1 MFEYASALAGLGLFL
16 SGLHLLSASMKPL
29 AGKRMRIL
37 LSKLTGGYISGAFAG
52 TILGALTQSTS
63 GSTFVCMG
71 LVNSGALKLKQA
83 LNILAWSSVG
93 GSLLVFLVSIDI
105 RLLGMIFVGLVGIA
119 HLFNADRMDKVKYL
133 VAILFAL
140 GMLLLGLGMIKEGAH
155 LLRESQWIRD
165 FIEFASETTTICFI
179 IGLLFTLITQ
189 SASTATIIGIT
200 LVISGI
206 IPFQAAVILV
216 FGSNVGSGVSLLLI
230 TSHLN
235 GVQKQISTYQFL
247 TKLLGVLL
255 LMPIFLALPGLFEP
269 HLQNAVSI
277 ATKGEI
283 AFQISIIYLLLQ
295 IAGAIIV
302 SIFQLKIT
310 SLLDKFFPESE
321 IDGLSKPKFIY
332 PEAIEDPDIA
342 ITLIK
347 KEQDRLITTLSY
359 YLDPIRENEGDAM
372 PVKDRNDA
380 NLQLAN
386 EIKQFIDDLSHHELG
401 QEMSSILELQGRNES
416 IISLLNSLHSFTSTV
431 SETENYREG
440 LSGSIIESLHLILT
454 LMEETAENDENIDLL
469 MDLTS
474 DKSQLMDNIRNTLL
488 SDTTTDIS
496 NRKSLFVSTRVFE
509 RVLWQL
515 RQMLSSKLQSI

>member
-1 MFEYASALAGLGLFL
+1 MFEYASAIAGLGLFL
-16 SGLHLLSASMKPL
+16 SGLHFLSASMKPL

-37 LSKLTGGYISGAFAG
+37 LSKLTGGYISSAFAG
-52 TILGALTQSTS
+52 TTLGAITQSTS
-63 GSTFVCMG
+63 GATFVCMG

-83 LNILAWSSVG
+83 LNVLAWSSVG

-105 RLLGMIFVGLVGIA
+105 RLAGLILVGIVGVS
-119 HLFNADRMDKVKYL
+119 HLFNADRIDKIKYL
-133 VAILFAL
+133 VAIFFAL
-140 GMLLLGLGMIKEGAH
+140 GMLLLGLGMIKEGSH
-155 LLRESQWIRD
+155 LLRESQWVRD

-179 IGLLFTLITQ
+179 IGLLFTLVTQ

-206 IPFQAAVILV
+206 VPFNAAVILV
-216 FGSNVGSGVSLLLI
+216 FGSNVGSGISLLLI

-235 GVQKQISTYQFL
+235 GVQKQISVYQFL
-247 TKLLGVLL
+247 TKLCGVLF
-255 LMPIFLALPGLFEP
+255 LMPIFMVAPGLFEP
-269 HLQNAVSI
+269 NILNAASL
-277 ATKGEI
+277 TNKSTI
-283 AFQISIIYLLLQ
+283 AFQVSIIYLLLQ
-295 IAGAIIV
+295 IAGAIMV
-302 SIFQLKIT
+302 SIFQSKIT
-310 SLLDKFFPESE
+310 TLLVEFFPESE
-321 IDGLSKPKFIY
+321 QDSLSKPKFIY

-347 KEQDRLITTLSY
+347 KEQDRLISTLSY

-372 PVKDRNDA
+372 PVNDRNTA

-386 EIKQFIDDLSHHELG
+386 EIKQFIDELSHHELG

-431 SETENYREG
+431 SETMNYKEG

>member
-332 PEAIEDPDIA
+332 HEAVDL
-342 ITLIK
+342 T
-347 KEQDRLITTLSY
+347 
-359 YLDPIRENEGDAM
+359 
-372 PVKDRNDA
+372 V
-380 NLQLAN
+380 QLAHGLALGFGGVRG
-386 EIKQFIDDLSHHELG
+386 EHGLDADIFKCSEDVGFIEAEGAQLLQIVRPQALFSFRAALFLAQTADLRGGPLLDDIEQLKSNGIGLTEGAVRFLRHPGANPWEAGGQLWLPELLQNGGEGLHEVTQIVFEELKAEVAEVLRRSFRHGWVELG
-401 QEMSSILELQGRNES
+401 NQS
-416 IISLLNSLHSFTSTV
+416 
-431 SETENYREG
+431 
-440 LSGSIIESLHLILT
+440 
-454 LMEETAENDENIDLL
+454 
-469 MDLTS
+469 
-474 DKSQLMDNIRNTLL
+474 
-488 SDTTTDIS
+488 
-496 NRKSLFVSTRVFE
+496 RKDA
-509 RVLWQL
+509 
-515 RQMLSSKLQSI
+515 

>member
-295 IAGAIIV
+295 IDHRFNISA
-302 SIFQLKIT
+302 KNHIT
-310 SLLDKFFPESE
+310 S
-321 IDGLSKPKFIY
+321 
-332 PEAIEDPDIA
+332 
-342 ITLIK
+342 
-347 KEQDRLITTLSY
+347 
-359 YLDPIRENEGDAM
+359 
-372 PVKDRNDA
+372 
-380 NLQLAN
+380 
-386 EIKQFIDDLSHHELG
+386 
-401 QEMSSILELQGRNES
+401 
-416 IISLLNSLHSFTSTV
+416 
-431 SETENYREG
+431 
-440 LSGSIIESLHLILT
+440 
-454 LMEETAENDENIDLL
+454 
-469 MDLTS
+469 
-474 DKSQLMDNIRNTLL
+474 
-488 SDTTTDIS
+488 
-496 NRKSLFVSTRVFE
+496 
-509 RVLWQL
+509 
-515 RQMLSSKLQSI
+515 

>member
-255 LMPIFLALPGLFEP
+255 LTGLFEP

>member
-1 MFEYASALAGLGLFL
+1 M
-16 SGLHLLSASMKPL
+16 
-29 AGKRMRIL
+29 
-37 LSKLTGGYISGAFAG
+37 
-52 TILGALTQSTS
+52 
-63 GSTFVCMG
+63 C
-71 LVNSGALKLKQA
+71 
-83 LNILAWSSVG
+83 
-93 GSLLVFLVSIDI
+93 
-105 RLLGMIFVGLVGIA
+105 
-119 HLFNADRMDKVKYL
+119 
-133 VAILFAL
+133 
-140 GMLLLGLGMIKEGAH
+140 
-155 LLRESQWIRD
+155 IRD
-165 FIEFASETTTICFI
+165 S
-179 IGLLFTLITQ
+179 
-189 SASTATIIGIT
+189 IIGIT

-372 PVKDRNDA
+372 PVNDRNTA

-386 EIKQFIDDLSHHELG
+386 EIKQFIDELSHHELG

-431 SETENYREG
+431 SETMNYKEG

>member
-1 MFEYASALAGLGLFL
+1 MFEYASAIAGLGLFL
-16 SGLHLLSASMKPL
+16 SGLHFLSASMKPL

-37 LSKLTGGYISGAFAG
+37 LSKLTGGYISSAFAG
-52 TILGALTQSTS
+52 TTLGAITQSTS
-63 GSTFVCMG
+63 GATFVCMG

-83 LNILAWSSVG
+83 LNVLAWSSVG

-105 RLLGMIFVGLVGIA
+105 RLAGLILVGIVGVS
-119 HLFNADRMDKVKYL
+119 HLFNADRIDKIKYL
-133 VAILFAL
+133 VAIFFAL
-140 GMLLLGLGMIKEGAH
+140 GMLLLGLGMIKEGSH
-155 LLRESQWIRD
+155 LLRESQWVRD

-179 IGLLFTLITQ
+179 IGLLFTLVTQ

-206 IPFQAAVILV
+206 VPFNAAVILV
-216 FGSNVGSGVSLLLI
+216 FGSNVGSGISLLLI

-235 GVQKQISTYQFL
+235 GVQKQISVYQFL
-247 TKLLGVLL
+247 TKLCGVLF
-255 LMPIFLALPGLFEP
+255 LMPIFMVAPGLFEP
-269 HLQNAVSI
+269 NILNAASL
-277 ATKGEI
+277 TNKSTI
-283 AFQISIIYLLLQ
+283 AFQVSIIYLLLQ
-295 IAGAIIV
+295 IAGAIMV
-302 SIFQLKIT
+302 SIFQSKIT
-310 SLLDKFFPESE
+310 TLLVEFFPESE
-321 IDGLSKPKFIY
+321 QDSLSKPKFIY

-347 KEQDRLITTLSY
+347 KEQDRLISTFSY

-372 PVKDRNDA
+372 PVNDRNTA

-386 EIKQFIDDLSHHELG
+386 EIKQFIDELSHHELG

-431 SETENYREG
+431 SETMNYKEG